1 MRHFTSNQIDSTFMN
16 AFGQPITIN
25 GATFTGIVDVRPVVI
40 DSGTQGM
47 IESTETYISINKK
60 DISLVAIDLVV
71 TIDGIDYTIYNIY
84 DDLSGIV
91 EVYIRES
98 LYNNYGGY

>member
-1 MRHFTSNQIDSTFMN
+1 MRHFTSNQIDSTFLN
-16 AFGQPITIN
+16 AFGQPIEIN
-25 GATFTGIVDVRPVVI
+25 GVTFTGIVDVRPVVV
-40 DSGTQGM
+40 DSGTQGI
-47 IESTETYISINKK
+47 IEGTETYISINKK

>member
-71 TIDGIDYTIYNIY
+71 TIDGID
-84 DDLSGIV
+84 
-91 EVYIRES
+91 
-98 LYNNYGGY
+98 

>member
-16 AFGQPITIN
+16 AFGQPIEIN
-25 GATFTGIVDVRPVVI
+25 GATFTGIVDVRPVVV
-40 DSGTQGM
+40 DSSTQGI
-47 IESTETYISINKK
+47 IEGTETLISINKK
-60 DISLVAIDLVV
+60 DANLVSIDAVLK
-71 TIDGIDYTIYNIY
+71 IDNTEYTVYNIY

-98 LYNNYGGY
+98 LLNNYGGY

>member
-1 MRHFTSNQIDSTFMN
+1 MN

>member
-47 IESTETYISINKK
+47 IESKETYISINKK

-71 TIDGIDYTIYNIY
+71 T
-84 DDLSGIV
+84 
-91 EVYIRES
+91 
-98 LYNNYGGY
+98 

>member
-98 LYNNYGGY
+98 LYNNYG

>member
-16 AFGQPITIN
+16 AFGQPIEIN
-25 GATFTGIVDVRPVVI
+25 GATFTGIVDVRPVVV
-40 DSGTQGM
+40 DSSTQGI
-47 IESTETYISINKK
+47 IEGTETLISINKK
-60 DISLVAIDLVV
+60 DISLVSIDATVEV
-71 TIDGIDYTIYNIY
+71 DGVNYTIYNIY

-98 LYNNYGGY
+98 IYNNYGGI